1 MLDKKLLIILFGSRA
16 RATAGAISD
25 FDVAVL
31 GDRTLTLE
39 EKSQIKTKLAKKINA
54 LEDKI
59 DLVDLWN
66 ASPLLQYEVAQT
78 GKLLEG
84 DEFDFLRFKV
94 LAWKQ
99 YQDTAKLRRQREQA
113 LARQYDAK

>member
-1 MLDKKLLIILFGSRA
+1 MINKKRLIILFGSQA

-25 FDVAVL
+25 FDVAVV
-31 GDRTLTLE
+31 GNQALTLE
-39 EKSQIKTKLAKKINA
+39 EKTEIKTALAKKMNA

-59 DLVDLWN
+59 DLVDLWD
-66 ASPLLQYEVAQT
+66 ASPLLRYEVAQT

-113 LARQYDAK
+113 LAKQYDAQ